1 MPSSQPVPFS
11 SSDEGAD
18 EGNDE
23 GGDSINMAGPASE
36 ARLLAIAG
44 NSACA
49 DCTTSDPVHYPNTP
63 AWGSCNLGV
72 LFCIRCAGIHR
83 LMGAHVSKVL
93 SIRIDT
99 WSEEQLQTMEAKGNA
114 AVNAQLEAEV
124 RRSEGAYR
132 ISRSVAASRSLDL
145 PPKSIEEPTLTLST
159 DPNLN
164 LDT

>member
-1 MPSSQPVPFS
+1 MHQHGRPRVR
-11 SSDEGAD
+11 G
-18 EGNDE
+18 
-23 GGDSINMAGPASE
+23 
-36 ARLLAIAG
+36 RLLAIAG

-99 WSEEQLQTMEAKGNA
+99 WSEEQLQAMEAKGNA

-124 RRSEGAYR
+124 RRSEG
-132 ISRSVAASRSLDL
+132 
-145 PPKSIEEPTLTLST
+145 P
-159 DPNLN
+159 
-164 LDT
+164 